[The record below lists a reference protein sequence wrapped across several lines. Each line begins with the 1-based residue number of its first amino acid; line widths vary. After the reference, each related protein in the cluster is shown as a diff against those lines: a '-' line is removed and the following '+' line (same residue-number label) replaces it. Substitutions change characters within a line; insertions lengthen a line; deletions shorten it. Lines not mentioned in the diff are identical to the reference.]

1 MLIMALVPLR
11 IVTSLTHTI
20 SDQSLRVEVPNTLRA
35 IADSD
40 VGGLFLLTAH
50 GSV

>member
-11 IVTSLTHTI
+11 IVTSVTHTI
-20 SDQSLRVEVPNTLRA
+20 SDQSLRVEGTNTLRA
-35 IADSD
+35 IADSA
-40 VGGLFLLTAH
+40 VRELFLLTAH